1 MFENLSTKLK
11 AARINRNLSR
21 KQISELTGVSV
32 SVIGLYE
39 NGTRLPSLTVLVK
52 LATHYKVS
60 IDYLLDFNT
69 NPNNSLS
76 LDGLSP
82 KQIKTLK
89 MVYDCFLNNIDL

>member
-1 MFENLSTKLK
+1 MFENLGTKLK

-39 NGTRLPSLTVLVK
+39 NGIRLPSLTILVK

-60 IDYLLDFNT
+60 IDYLLDLNT

>member
-32 SVIGLYE
+32 SGLYE

>member
-1 MFENLSTKLK
+1 MFENLPTKLK
-11 AARINRNLSR
+11 AARINRKLSR

-60 IDYLLDFNT
+60 IDYLLDFNI
-69 NPNNSLS
+69 NSNNSLS
-76 LDGLSP
+76 LDSLSP